1 MLGKTV
7 AAGLVLLG
15 SMFLMP
21 ESHAQRGGQGNG
33 GNEVRCTSQDYRF
46 QRCGVN
52 WSDAVLV
59 QRTSSSSC
67 SRGRSWGIDRSGLW
81 VDRGCGGVFRRAGGG
96 GGGGNGGHHGGGW
109 NPGPNWDRDF
119 SLTCQSQ
126 DYRYRMCQIDIG
138 RGGGVRIQ
146 RQISNT
152 ACIQGR
158 TWGYNRAGV
167 WVSGGCAAV
176 FRVDRRWN

>member
-1 MLGKTV
+1 MLGKYV
-7 AAGLVLLG
+7 AAGIVLLG

-21 ESHAQRGGQGNG
+21 ESHAQRYGQGYG
-33 GNEVRCTSQDYRF
+33 ANEIECSSHDYRF
-46 QRCGVN
+46 KRCGVDWN
-52 WSDAVLV
+52 DAVLV
-59 QRTSSSSC
+59 RRLSDSSC
-67 SRGRSWGIDRSGLW
+67 SRGRTWGIDRSGLW
-81 VDRGCGGVFRRAGGG
+81 VDRGCSGVFRRTGHG
-96 GGGGNGGHHGGGW
+96 GGHHGGW
-109 NPGPNWDRDF
+109 NPGPGWDRDF
-119 SLTCQSQ
+119 SLTCESK